1 MISSCHLIRGQ
12 PVQGLLFSTAIV
24 WQDRRTA
31 DFCDQMKQVGGSL
44 VIQDKTGLIIDVYFS
59 ATRIRWILDN
69 VNGALKMEGEIE

>member
-1 MISSCHLIRGQ
+1 
-12 PVQGLLFSTAIV
+12 
-24 WQDRRTA
+24 
-31 DFCDQMKQVGGSL
+31 MKQVGGSL